1 MALSSELVSQIA
13 KATKQDTKEKVNTTV
28 YGETVEYNGEIYVK
42 LDGSDRLTPV
52 NTTTAL
58 QPQERVVVEIKNHTA
73 TVTGNL
79 SSPSARNSDV
89 ENINSQITEMD
100 IVIANK
106 VNTKELEA
114 QVGRIDTLV
123 SDNVTIKETL
133 TASTANIAEL
143 QADNVTIKEK
153 LTANEAEIDRLS
165 TTKLDAEIADIT
177 YASIDE
183 LEAVDADIHNLE
195 ADYGDFKV
203 LTADKFSA
211 NDGVITNLKATKLDA
226 ESAKLTYANIDFSNI
241 GKAAME
247 YLYAASGLIKDVV
260 ISNGTITGN
269 LIGVTIKGDLI
280 EGNTIVADK
289 LVIKGEDGI
298 YYKLNTDGVKIE
310 AEQTDHNSLNGS
322 IITAKSIT
330 ATKISVDDLVAFDAT
345 IGGFNITES
354 SIYSGVKET
363 VGNTTRGVYLDKD
376 GQVAFGDSANF
387 LKYYKSSDGT
397 YKLEICANNIKLGSK
412 TIGNLIDEGVDD
424 LEIGCRNLIPNSK
437 VMSDFVTSTYSAI
450 DSEDDEGFAI
460 GRYIARD
467 TLAWNSLN
475 TPYIPYTLVRNRTIT
490 LSFWIRSD
498 DYEALN
504 AVSSQGL
511 AIDAR
516 VYPKENPSTGNKYKR
531 FLNIYTQP
539 ALSDEW
545 QLVSATAT
553 ITDDYF
559 TNIASAGVDM
569 SNPDALNFRFNMY
582 NYSLYTMEVKK
593 FKLEYGDKAT
603 DWSPAP
609 EDLATSGDVINAQTT
624 ANDAVSRVANTEA
637 TIEILKDAIAM
648 MVVDGNGASLMTQT
662 ENGWTFNIGT
672 IVDQLGTAESDIG
685 SLSEGLEEINA
696 TLSKHGQSIDDLGTL
711 SSYVRIT
718 ETEDGDPCIELG
730 SVENDFK
737 LRITNTKIEF
747 YDGSFVPAYVSNES
761 LYIGKAVIEDE
772 LQIGSFVWKERANG
786 NVGLMWRGGS

>member
-1 MALSSELVSQIA
+1 MGLSDDLISQFV
-13 KATKQDTKEKVNTTV
+13 KVTKDDTKEVVDTTRYGTTV
-28 YGETVEYNGEIYVK
+28 KYNGDIYVK
-42 LDGSDRLTPV
+42 IDGSDRLTPV
-52 NTTTAL
+52 NTTIAL
-58 QPQERVVVEIKNHTA
+58 QPDERVVVDIKNHTA

-79 SSPSARNSDV
+79 SSPSARNVDV
-89 ENINSQITEMD
+89 QNNSSQITELD
-100 IVIANK
+100 IVVANK
-106 VNTKELEA
+106 VDTIEFTAQVARINTLTVDNLTVKENLTAANAKIEALEA
-114 QVGRIDTLV
+114 
-123 SDNVTIKETL
+123 DNVKINGTL
-133 TASTANIAEL
+133 TANKAL
-143 QADNVTIKEK
+143 
-153 LTANEAEIDRLS
+153 IDDLS
-165 TTKLDAEIADIT
+165 TKKLDAEVADIT
-177 YASIDE
+177 YASIEE
-183 LEAVDADIHNLE
+183 LEATNADIHNLN
-195 ADYGDFKV
+195 ADYGTFKD
-203 LTADKFSA
+203 LATNNFKANNADI
-211 NDGVITNLKATKLDA
+211 NELKTKKLDA
-226 ESAKLTYANIDFSNI
+226 ESAKITYANIDFSNI

-247 YLYAASGLIKDVV
+247 YLYATSGLIKDVV

-269 LIGVTIKGDLI
+269 LVGVTIKGDLI
-280 EGNTIVADK
+280 EGNTVVADK
-289 LVIKGEDGI
+289 LVLKGEDGI

-310 AEQTDHNSLNGS
+310 TEQTDYNSLNGS

-363 VGNTTRGVYLDKD
+363 VDNTTRGVYLDKN

-387 LKYYKSSDGT
+387 IKYYKGTDGT
-397 YKLEICANNIKLGSK
+397 YKLELCANSIKLGSK
-412 TIGNLIDEGVDD
+412 TIGDLVDEGVDG
-424 LEIGCRNLIPNSK
+424 LEIGTRNLIPNSK
-437 VMSDFVTSTYSAI
+437 TMSDFTTSTYSTI
-450 DSEDDEGFAI
+450 DSEDEEGFAI

-467 TLAWNSLN
+467 TLEWNGLY

-582 NYSLYTMEVKK
+582 NYSIYTMEVKK

-624 ANDAVSRVANTEA
+624 ANDAISRIETAES
-637 TIEILKDAIAM
+637 TILQLAESISML
-648 MVVDGNGASLMTQT
+648 VTSSDGGTLMTQ
-662 ENGWTFNIGT
+662 NGAGWTFNIGSIIDT
-672 IVDQLGTAESDIG
+672 LGSATDNINSINNNLSGVNSIV
-685 SLSEGLEEINA
+685 EGL
-696 TLSKHGQSIDDLGTL
+696 GQSVSDLSIL
-711 SSYVRIT
+711 ANYIRIIT
-718 ETEDGDPCIELG
+718 SGGQPCIELG
-730 SVENDFK
+730 EGDSDFK
-737 LRITNTKIEF
+737 LRITNTNIEF
-747 YDGSFVPAYVSNES
+747 FNGSSSLAHMNNDS
-761 LYIGKAVIEDE
+761 LYINKAVIEDE
-772 LQIGSFVWKERANG
+772 LQIGGFVWKERANG
-786 NVGLMWRGGS
+786 NVGLVWRGGS